1 MSYYLLLKLQSVNP
15 RATSVWIYVVL
26 PFAQTHSYDSIWR
39 TGLNICRITFCSNW
53 MDSGH
58 NLVEFEYMSYYLLL
72 KLRVWAKG
80 FISTFLN
87 YSSSSKSVSNPGCS
101 SVVCCFLSMYFSE
114 SDHWLSVTQS
124 TRTLPWGGSPAWIY
138 FNAERPPDWVGVY
151 LA

>member
-1 MSYYLLLKLQSVNP
+1 MSYYLLLNWRNVRHHP
-15 RATSVWIYVVL
+15 D
-26 PFAQTHSYDSIWR
+26 PFEYMSHYLSQTQKIDEDMRS
-39 TGLNICRITFCSNW
+39 GLNICRIAFYSNYNVIEVF
-53 MDSGH
+53 S
-58 NLVEFEYMSYYLLL
+58 NEFEYMSYYLLL

-138 FNAERPPDWVGVY
+138 FNAERPPDWVGLY

>member
-1 MSYYLLLKLQSVNP
+1 MSYCLLLKLQCDWGLFQW
-15 RATSVWIYVVL
+15 VWIYVVL
-26 PFAQTHSYDSIWR
+26 PFAQTFVKIVLR
-39 TGLNICRITFCSNW
+39 QNRLNICRITFCSNLTGVEK
-53 MDSGH
+53 DSS
-58 NLVEFEYMSYYLLL
+58 LFEYMSYYLLL